1 MLEQENEF
9 TSITSALNLDFDS
22 TQYTI
27 LMPINPNYSNQYI
40 TNYNVIKE
48 STILQNN
55 IHFGSFSE

>member
-40 TNYNVIKE
+40 TM
-48 STILQNN
+48 L
-55 IHFGSFSE
+55 